1 MPCAVFL
8 RSKEARAAAPSLQE
22 GKPNLEKKR
31 KGKERK
37 GKGIKEKERKGKER
51 KEKKR
56 KEKKR
61 LDYAFRR

>member
-37 GKGIKEKERKGKER
+37 GKGRAGQGRAGQGRAGKERKGKT
-51 KEKKR
+51 
-56 KEKKR
+56 R
-61 LDYAFRR
+61 LRLSALI